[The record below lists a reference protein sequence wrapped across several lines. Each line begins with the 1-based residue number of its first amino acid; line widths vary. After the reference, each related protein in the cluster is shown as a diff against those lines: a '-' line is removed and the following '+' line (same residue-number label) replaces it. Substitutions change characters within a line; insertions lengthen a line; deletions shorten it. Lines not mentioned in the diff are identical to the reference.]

1 MSIKKNKKAVVSILI
16 LLSFIFS
23 LNFVYA
29 SFSQNLSISGTA
41 NIINKFDMQFID
53 AKILD
58 MIGVNEKTSTIQIS
72 NDYNNLI
79 VNAGDMKFPGA
90 KVEYSV
96 DVINNGTVPA
106 KLESVESIG
115 LENTK
120 AIKIVGL
127 DNIEKCH
134 PILQPGEKYNIK
146 FSIKWDEDCNE
157 NINEKVSFSFS
168 LNYVQDI

>member
-79 VNAGDMKFPGA
+79 VNAGDLQFPGA
-90 KVEYSV
+90 GVEYSV
-96 DVINNGTVPA
+96 DIINNGSVPA
-106 KLESVESIG
+106 KLESINSTG
-115 LENTK
+115 LDNAK
-120 AIKIVGL
+120 AIKVVGL
-127 DNIEKCH
+127 DNIEKSC
-134 PILQPGEKYNIK
+134 PVLQPGEIYNIR
-146 FSIKWDEDCNE
+146 FSIIWDKDCTE
-157 NINEKVSFSFS
+157 NVNEKVSFSFS